1 MAVTYIDLDGEEE
14 INEITFLPERP
25 TEFLERRRRLS
36 SCTIEENLDEIDHTP
51 EEIID
56 LTSDLTTPDHSLL
69 HQGEFALEKIQL
81 LGANIQAGSFL
92 RIREFFSGNYLVEF
106 VLVKLVARCRSSGTI
121 KIRGTPFARVR
132 SALGK
137 LPKKSNEVCMLLNYD
152 EDDGAKVEEFVDIKP
167 SDALQ
172 LHPLII
178 TNTTYPNFNR
188 SIFNPDLPGK
198 RRRPNKLEVCFTG
211 QGSRK
216 KQVEESFTRIH
227 SSEVQQK
234 VYRVSD
240 EILRNRWRYN
250 TVKGGSW
257 VPSLVSRDHS
267 INLEVE
273 SSSKDTRRSHG
284 QKYTMFD
291 SCSGAGG
298 VSRGALMAGFKVQYA
313 VDKAPEVWD
322 TYEANFP
329 DTQLFRMAL
338 DEFLSSPQTTHTNMR
353 VDVLHF
359 SPPCQFFSPAHTHAS
374 AHDDE
379 NIFALYSCNQLL
391 KKLRPRIITVEQTF
405 GLTHTRHE
413 EYFNALLGDFTQ
425 YGYSIR
431 WKLIRLCTWG
441 AAQDRKRLIIIAAA
455 PGERVPPF
463 PKATH
468 SEEGGNGLLPY
479 NTIGKA
485 LRGVRPGD
493 DLHDLDNVQ
502 HFNPPRA
509 PYDPNR
515 LAGTITTGGDLCYP
529 DGTRKLTLRELASL
543 QGFPKTH
550 RFLGNRTSIKRQIGN
565 AFPPNTVRVLYKH
578 IEQWLLSEDGITSD
592 TDHTILI
599 DDDSDA
605 SVNLT
610 DDSEDEP
617 RHSPDMMEEANP
629 MGGHDMQHH
638 RGSGPWGAE
647 NMVIDLT

>member
-14 INEITFLPERP
+14 TNEITFLPERP
-25 TEFLERRRRLS
+25 TEFLERRRRFS
-36 SCTIEENLDEIDHTP
+36 SCTVEEDLGELNHAS

-56 LTSDLTTPDHSLL
+56 LTADLETPDRCLL
-69 HQGEFALEKIQL
+69 NQGELALEKIQL
-81 LGANIQAGSFL
+81 LGAKIQTGSFL
-92 RIREFFSGNYLVEF
+92 RVRELFSGNYLVEF
-106 VLVKLVARCRSSGTI
+106 VLVKLVVRCQSSGTI

-137 LPKKSNEVCMLLNYD
+137 LPKKSNEVCMILNYD
-152 EDDGAKVEEFVDIKP
+152 QDGGAKVEEFIDIKP

-172 LHPLII
+172 LHPLVI

-188 SIFNPDLPGK
+188 
-198 RRRPNKLEVCFTG
+198 
-211 QGSRK
+211 RK
-216 KQVEESFTRIH
+216 KQVEESLTRIH
-227 SSEVQQK
+227 SSEVHQEL
-234 VYRVSD
+234 YRVS
-240 EILRNRWRYN
+240 EEVLRNRWRYN
-250 TVKGGSW
+250 IVKGGSW
-257 VPSLVSRDHS
+257 VPSLASDDHS
-267 INLEVE
+267 INLEAE
-273 SSSKDTRRSHG
+273 ATSEEARRSHG

-298 VSRGALMAGFKVQYA
+298 VSRGALMAGFKVQFA

-322 TYEANFP
+322 TYQANFP
-329 DTQLFRMAL
+329 DTQLFRMSL
-338 DEFLSSPQTTHTNMR
+338 DEFLLSPQTTHTNMR

-374 AHDDE
+374 AQDDE

-425 YGYSIR
+425 HGYSIR
-431 WKLIRLCTWG
+431 WKLVRLCTWG
-441 AAQDRKRLIIIAAA
+441 AAQDRKRLIVIAAA

-468 SEEGGNGLLPY
+468 GEEDGSGLLPY

-485 LRGVRPGD
+485 LQGVRPGD
-493 DLHDLDNVQ
+493 DLHDLSNVQ

-578 IEQWLLSEDGITSD
+578 IEQWLLNEDGIISD

-599 DDDSDA
+599 EDDSDA
-605 SVNLT
+605 SLNLA

-629 MGGHDMQHH
+629 MEGHDMQHH
-638 RGSGPWGAE
+638 RFRDPWGAE
-647 NMVIDLT
+647 NMIIDLT

>member
-14 INEITFLPERP
+14 TSEITFLPERP
-25 TEFLERRRRLS
+25 TEFLERRRRFS
-36 SCTIEENLDEIDHTP
+36 SCTVEEDLGELNHAS

-56 LTSDLTTPDHSLL
+56 LTADLETPDHCLL
-69 HQGEFALEKIQL
+69 NQGELALEKIQL
-81 LGANIQAGSFL
+81 LGAKIQTGSFL
-92 RIREFFSGNYLVEF
+92 RVREFFSGNYLVEF
-106 VLVKLVARCRSSGTI
+106 VLVKLVVRCQSSGAI

-137 LPKKSNEVCMLLNYD
+137 LPKKSNEVCMILNYD
-152 EDDGAKVEEFVDIKP
+152 QDYGTKVEEFIDIKP

-172 LHPLII
+172 LHPL
-178 TNTTYPNFNR
+178 
-188 SIFNPDLPGK
+188 
-198 RRRPNKLEVCFTG
+198 KLEVCFTG

-216 KQVEESFTRIH
+216 KQIEESLTRIH
-227 SSEVQQK
+227 SSEVHQK
-234 VYRVSD
+234 LYRVS
-240 EILRNRWRYN
+240 EEVLRNRWRYN
-250 TVKGGSW
+250 IVKGGSW
-257 VPSLVSRDHS
+257 IPSLASDDHS
-267 INLEVE
+267 INLEAE
-273 SSSKDTRRSHG
+273 ATSEEARRSHG

-298 VSRGALMAGFKVQYA
+298 VSRGALMAGFKVQFA

-322 TYEANFP
+322 TYQANFP
-329 DTQLFRMAL
+329 DTQLFRMSL
-338 DEFLSSPQTTHTNMR
+338 DEFLLSPQTTDTNMR

-374 AHDDE
+374 AQDDE

-425 YGYSIR
+425 HGYSIR
-431 WKLIRLCTWG
+431 WKLVRLCTWG

-468 SEEGGNGLLPY
+468 GEEDGSGLLPY

-485 LRGVRPGD
+485 LQGVRPGD
-493 DLHDLDNVQ
+493 DLHDLSSVQ

-578 IEQWLLSEDGITSD
+578 IEQWLLNEDGIISD

-599 DDDSDA
+599 EDDSDA
-605 SVNLT
+605 SLNLA

-629 MGGHDMQHH
+629 MEGQDMQYH
-638 RGSGPWGAE
+638 RFRDPWGAE
-647 NMVIDLT
+647 NAIIDLT